1 MGKVANRPALLP
13 HRLVKQHQSSC
24 KKKLCGLCSWSKD
37 KAKWKA
43 CLQDPSWLHPAMVSG
58 RKVKVGCS
66 TCFLA
71 AEKSGSADDN
81 VWAQFQVNPRSL
93 TIHALRR
100 HEASKT
106 HQNAAKAASDEKS
119 LAHAP
124 KAEEFK
130 AVLTALRQGVSA
142 RQGGGTSDKKSRMR
156 YSITEAILSEYR
168 RKLRTCQSVAILRDE
183 RKSRLLVRF
192 RACLDDMTV
201 CAGVLGLG
209 ETSGT
214 SESVNDVTLTALK
227 SFCQPFT
234 EQPRGTA
241 EQSARHDEDLE
252 RRLRD
257 KVTIIVTDCQASE
270 LLATEQLRGRRLRA
284 TDGLPLRLADLPNI
298 KVVGRDMAHAS
309 TRLLKRPFAHDRS
322 LESILEE
329 YVSGAESFSQK
340 VYHSS
345 LLTSWWKEVV
355 KNQDELEIFGTATGS
370 KSLCA
375 AKHRFNSLLRP
386 LATICNNLQ
395 PMLAL
400 CQKVVAMRPGPESAW
415 AASILKHFSAEKAVL
430 LGMMADASATC
441 LDLTR
446 FSDQESMDVAKM
458 NEEVEHFI
466 RKARAQFCHKKV
478 CDLPTYTKKILDT
491 FHGMGKL
498 PIIIG
503 GLAREIRL
511 TEGDVARALKTMQ
524 DRWRGHLKSSM
535 LLFLVVEII
544 VQYFDTFKL
553 KLFLHP
559 FHC

>member
-1 MGKVANRPALLP
+1 
-13 HRLVKQHQSSC
+13 
-24 KKKLCGLCSWSKD
+24 
-37 KAKWKA
+37 
-43 CLQDPSWLHPAMVSG
+43 MVSG

-71 AEKSGSADDN
+71 AEKAGGADDN

-93 TIHALRR
+93 TIHALKR

-106 HQNAAKAASDEKS
+106 HQNATKAASDEKCV
-119 LAHAP
+119 AHAP

-130 AVLTALRQGVSA
+130 AVLTTLRQGVSA
-142 RQGGGTSDKKSRMR
+142 RQGGGTSDKKTRMR
-156 YSITEAILSEYR
+156 YAITEAILSQYR

-201 CAGVLGLG
+201 CQGVLGLG

-214 SESVNDVTLTALK
+214 SESVNDVTLNAIK

-234 EQPRGTA
+234 EQPRGTS
-241 EQSARHDEDLE
+241 EQSAPPDDALKQ
-252 RRLRD
+252 RLCD
-257 KVTIIVTDCQASE
+257 KVTIVVTDCQASE
-270 LLATEQLRGRRLRA
+270 LLASEQLRGRRARA
-284 TDGLPLRLADLPNI
+284 TDGLRQADLPNV

-322 LESILEE
+322 LEAILEE
-329 YVSGAESFSQK
+329 YVSGTESFSQK
-340 VYHSS
+340 VFHSS
-345 LLTSWWKEVV
+345 LLTSWWKEAVQ
-355 KNQDELEIFGTATGS
+355 NQDELEIVGTGTGS

-375 AKHRFNSLLRP
+375 AKHRFNSFLRP
-386 LATICNNLQ
+386 LATICNNLG

-400 CQKVVAMRPGPESAW
+400 CQKIVAMRPGPDSTW
-415 AASILKHFSAEKAVL
+415 AASILRHFSAEKAVL

-458 NEEVEHFI
+458 NQEVEHFI
-466 RKARAQFCHKKV
+466 RKARAQFCHEKV
-478 CDLPTYTKKILDT
+478 CVLPTYTKKILDT

-511 TEGDVARALKTMQ
+511 TDGDVARALKTMK
-524 DRWRGHLKSSM
+524 DPRWGHLNSSS
-535 LLFLVVEII
+535 
-544 VQYFDTFKL
+544 YNFDYYNFAV
-553 KLFLHP
+553 
-559 FHC
+559 